1 MSHIYPVPAKF
12 TVTSAGG
19 DVDLTSLLPADDK
32 PITLRGFRLSQL
44 SEIGEI
50 QEENLEITIYR
61 MSATVTIGSGGSVV
75 AARTPPGDSGDPV
88 WAFSARVNDAT
99 VATTSGTTTLYDTMA
114 WNVRNTPYEVFYP
127 DKPFCLKARQGEA
140 IILRCET
147 IVADSIDFCLTT
159 WVEEE

>member
-1 MSHIYPVPAKF
+1 MSHLHSVPVKI
-12 TVTSAGG
+12 TITTAGT
-19 DVDLTSLLPADDK
+19 DVDLFSFLPNDDK

-44 SEIGEI
+44 SEIGEV

-61 MSATVTIGSGGSVV
+61 MAATVTVGSGGAAVT
-75 AARTPPGDSGDPV
+75 ARTPPGDSGDPV
-88 WAFSARVNDAT
+88 WGFSCRANDTT
-99 VATTSGTTTLYDTMA
+99 VATTSGSTTLYDTLA
-114 WNVRNTPYEVFYP
+114 WNVRNTPYEVWYP

-147 IVADSIDFCLTT
+147 IVADSIDFIITA